1 MIYMGIDIGSS
12 TCCAVIMDKKT
23 DDEPGC
29 VIKDDVPRLFQTL
42 MDSDCIVYASPL
54 YGKSCTAQLKAFM
67 DRQYALI
74 NFTDW
79 IKPETTSLIAGIP
92 TAFLVTC
99 GGPDDEFNTAIIR
112 QQVDVF
118 NKVMKTPDLGLFLL
132 PHCITPD
139 PGFS

>member
-1 MIYMGIDIGSS
+1 
-12 TCCAVIMDKKT
+12 
-23 DDEPGC
+23 
-29 VIKDDVPRLFQTL
+29 

-99 GGPDDEFNTAIIR
+99 GGPDDAFNTAIIR

-118 NKVMKTPDLGLFLL
+118 NQVMKTPDLGLFLL
-132 PHCITPD
+132 PHCITGD
-139 PGFS
+139 QIGKRGDLIADDLVQGVLACENN